1 MTTMTEATQDILVH
15 TEAGVTTIT
24 FNRVDKKNSITT
36 RMYAAMADALAAAE
50 ADASVRAVVFQ
61 GDVAVFSAG
70 TTLATFCSSR
80 PLPRIRRCSAS
91 CAAWRLF
98 PSR

>member
-36 RMYAAMADALAAAE
+36 TMYASMADALAARTTNEAE
-50 ADASVRAVVFQ
+50 KAR
-61 GDVAVFSAG
+61 
-70 TTLATFCSSR
+70 
-80 PLPRIRRCSAS
+80 
-91 CAAWRLF
+91 
-98 PSR
+98 